1 VSGRPTRAGTASP
14 RGRAGSTTRRP
25 SFFDAA
31 SNANLTEALTEAQKE
46 KEAEKVAGGGID
58 GTMSLEKASSNH
70 AVKKEEYFDVL
81 IIRDVGKGTLGIAVD
96 LWDGEVTVGAITTG
110 GPADREG
117 TLVQGDVIKGVD
129 GCPCNTIEEVTGMVQ
144 KAPKDIRL
152 SICRRPVSV
161 VLESMI
167 RMRMPSGEW
176 EPFAFRLLSNRNIEF
191 EKLSPPVYA
200 GEIHA
205 RLAQSLKLVEER
217 GGDKVLE
224 IVTGHKH
231 FQIKCETMLELET
244 WQLRLQEVI
253 MLQEKVANVAHGWL
267 LKEEPAQSGSGTQFK
282 HYWFVLFSNGILMY
296 FADMQRA
303 VLGQAL
309 GFIPVEDCVEET
321 RNASMHTISIKCS
334 FKTWLLATKSKESM
348 LQWAASLKVAAPSDA
363 SAKPAIDA
371 VLAQGWCDLPR
382 DTPEGEVWARHWFVL
397 KSSAL
402 QIYPEEQKK
411 AAAKGPLGEPSA
423 SLQSTAMK
431 TATRAQGA
439 DFYKWGIVV
448 ETTDGTLL
456 RMRATGQSEMRHL
469 LSTLNV
475 NCIPTEVAAPGT
487 REAVATLTEQLKA
500 GYLYKRAET
509 RKAKP
514 WGQRWFVLEVMTDA
528 GPEEGTVVRTGQL
541 TYFNNSKD
549 AANKK
554 SPTVIHLKDATKVQ
568 TALGKTHKT
577 EHRVLL
583 STPDREWELGHGDKE
598 VADDWA
604 TLLHFWIG
612 PPKVAQGSI
621 GGEAKVVRSAWME
634 VKWEAHRAAELTDDD
649 LARSETISKSS
660 PSFARSFFRKKKEEA
675 EPATKPSRASVEASP
690 PPLGAD
696 GTEGAED
703 AGADEEQ
710 TFAWAYVALLSE
722 PGSGGGLTLRQ
733 YTDEAMTTEVGRLQ
747 LGYRVQ
753 AAVLDDPIEDYETA
767 FRVVPDGKASDTWLL
782 CPGSDAVS
790 ADWIATIMPSA

>member
-1 VSGRPTRAGTASP
+1 MIHGRYAPLMGKEVLDATGDEPAAFCEAIAIACDVAPGDFALGLTKLFLKVGCGVFLEDLASMDTAVVVPLLVAKIAESKRKKGAEKIIGNAVYGWFLRKRYKEKRAAAALAQHRMRTLKARREYQKWSTERQERLKREAAERTKKEAEEKAMREAEAEARRKAEAEASANKKKADEKAVAAAVAKAKAEAEARVAAEMAEAEARVAAEMAENEARNAAKQKLDRKRSDSNVFGSQPMVEATLASP

-46 KEAEKVAGGGID
+46 AAAEKVAGGGID

-303 VLGQAL
+303 VLGQARRL
-309 GFIPVEDCVEET
+309 SLPARGGEGGRVSDT
-321 RNASMHTISIKCS
+321 R
-334 FKTWLLATKSKESM
+334 
-348 LQWAASLKVAAPSDA
+348 DA
-363 SAKPAIDA
+363 SAHRRSASSRSRTAWRRRATRRCTRSASSAPSRR
-371 VLAQGWCDLPR
+371 GCSLPR
-382 DTPEGEVWARHWFVL
+382 ARRACCSGPPRSRLRRPATRAPSPPSTRCSRRAGATCRATRPRARCGRATGLSSSRLRCKSTPRSRRRRARPQPPRRAAAAR
-397 KSSAL
+397 AL
-402 QIYPEEQKK
+402 QPTPSPPSPLARQ

-475 NCIPTEVAAPGT
+475 NCIPTEVAAPG
-487 REAVATLTEQLKA
+487 AL
-500 GYLYKRAET
+500 
-509 RKAKP
+509 
-514 WGQRWFVLEVMTDA
+514 QR
-528 GPEEGTVVRTGQL
+528 
-541 TYFNNSKD
+541 
-549 AANKK
+549 
-554 SPTVIHLKDATKVQ
+554 
-568 TALGKTHKT
+568 
-577 EHRVLL
+577 
-583 STPDREWELGHGDKE
+583 
-598 VADDWA
+598 
-604 TLLHFWIG
+604 
-612 PPKVAQGSI
+612 
-621 GGEAKVVRSAWME
+621 
-634 VKWEAHRAAELTDDD
+634 
-649 LARSETISKSS
+649 
-660 PSFARSFFRKKKEEA
+660 
-675 EPATKPSRASVEASP
+675 
-690 PPLGAD
+690 
-696 GTEGAED
+696 
-703 AGADEEQ
+703 
-710 TFAWAYVALLSE
+710 
-722 PGSGGGLTLRQ
+722 GSGSPAHHPRG
-733 YTDEAMTTEVGRLQ
+733 
-747 LGYRVQ
+747 
-753 AAVLDDPIEDYETA
+753 
-767 FRVVPDGKASDTWLL
+767 
-782 CPGSDAVS
+782 
-790 ADWIATIMPSA
+790 

>member
-1 VSGRPTRAGTASP
+1 MIHGRYAPLMGKEVLDATGDEPAAFCEAIAIACDVAPGDFALGLTKLFLKVGCGVFLEDLASMDTAVVVPLLVAKIAESKRKKGAEKVIGNAVYGWFLRKRYKEKRAAAALAQHRMRTLKARREYQKWSKERQERLKREAAERTKKEAEEKAMREAEAEARRKAEAEASANKKKADEKAVAAAVAKAKAEAEARVAAEMAEAEARVAAEMAENEARNAAKQKLDRKRSDSNVFGSQPMVEATLASP

-303 VLGQAL
+303 VLGQARRL
-309 GFIPVEDCVEET
+309 SLPARGGEGGESAT
-321 RNASMHTISIKCS
+321 RVMRPHIGARLHPGRELRGGDAQRVDAHDQHQV
-334 FKTWLLATKSKESM
+334 LL
-348 LQWAASLKVAAPSDA
+348 QDVAARYQEQGEHA
-363 SAKPAIDA
+363 A
-371 VLAQGWCDLPR
+371 VGRLAQGCGAQRRERQARHRRGARAGLVRPAARHARGRGVGAPLVCPQVVCAANLPR
-382 DTPEGEVWARHWFVL
+382 GAEEGERGRSPRGAQPRRAP
-397 KSSAL
+397 SNR
-402 QIYPEEQKK
+402 
-411 AAAKGPLGEPSA
+411 PLRPLPPS
-423 SLQSTAMK
+423 L
-431 TATRAQGA
+431 
-439 DFYKWGIVV
+439 
-448 ETTDGTLL
+448 
-456 RMRATGQSEMRHL
+456 
-469 LSTLNV
+469 
-475 NCIPTEVAAPGT
+475 
-487 REAVATLTEQLKA
+487 
-500 GYLYKRAET
+500 
-509 RKAKP
+509 
-514 WGQRWFVLEVMTDA
+514 
-528 GPEEGTVVRTGQL
+528 
-541 TYFNNSKD
+541 
-549 AANKK
+549 
-554 SPTVIHLKDATKVQ
+554 
-568 TALGKTHKT
+568 
-577 EHRVLL
+577 
-583 STPDREWELGHGDKE
+583 DRR
-598 VADDWA
+598 
-604 TLLHFWIG
+604 
-612 PPKVAQGSI
+612 PPR
-621 GGEAKVVRSAWME
+621 VRSAS
-634 VKWEAHRAAELTDDD
+634 RP
-649 LARSETISKSS
+649 RRCS
-660 PSFARSFFRKKKEEA
+660 P
-675 EPATKPSRASVEASP
+675 
-690 PPLGAD
+690 
-696 GTEGAED
+696 
-703 AGADEEQ
+703 
-710 TFAWAYVALLSE
+710 
-722 PGSGGGLTLRQ
+722 LR
-733 YTDEAMTTEVGRLQ
+733 
-747 LGYRVQ
+747 
-753 AAVLDDPIEDYETA
+753 
-767 FRVVPDGKASDTWLL
+767 
-782 CPGSDAVS
+782 
-790 ADWIATIMPSA
+790 